1 MRSLGWGGGGL
12 RNTLSGHAA
21 IAVNGH
27 EHNMQRL
34 RHQRHHRTHQR
45 RGRKEPVRTQRKRPR
60 LAFANDETYGA
71 LRLELQP
78 GSARYTFIALGGRV
92 LDSGTIKCR
101 SDPPETGL
109 TAFSRG

>member
-34 RHQRHHRTHQR
+34 RPINGITELISGAGGKSLYELNENDLASRSPATRPTAPSASNSSPARPATPSSPSAAEYLTQAPSNAARTLP
-45 RGRKEPVRTQRKRPR
+45 KP
-60 LAFANDETYGA
+60 D
-71 LRLELQP
+71 
-78 GSARYTFIALGGRV
+78 
-92 LDSGTIKCR
+92 
-101 SDPPETGL
+101 
-109 TAFSRG
+109 